1 MLAVL
6 IILLHCGRSST
17 GRSSSSASPA
27 DVDDWG
33 EVGAWTDE
41 FCGRA
46 FDCII
51 ASVTPFEFKGGEDV
65 PVFAVIFYPFALFE
79 GDGLAVVEPD
89 GEF

>member
-1 MLAVL
+1 MN
-6 IILLHCGRSST
+6 
-17 GRSSSSASPA
+17 SASPA

-46 FDCII
+46 IDDVI
-51 ASVTPFEFKGGEDV
+51 ASVIPFEFEGSEGI
-65 PVFAVIFYPFALFE
+65 PLFAVIFYPFAIFE
-79 GDGLAVVEPD
+79 GDGIAVVEPD